1 MINTRGPGGVLLS
14 ASFILVLLIVIT
26 ISIIPIAHATTYI
39 KIHFR
44 NVPLAE
50 TALIELTTPEGA
62 VYTWRQVI
70 LPVIDFSGSIRPTLP
85 DGTLLDACVTNVNTG
100 AGPNCGSASVRYGYA
115 DFYISM
121 PR

>member
-1 MINTRGPGGVLLS
+1 MLNGSRTLLPLFTVVLIMIVM
-14 ASFILVLLIVIT
+14 ASIT
-26 ISIIPIAHATTYI
+26 SVAFGKTYI

-50 TALIELTTPEGA
+50 TALIELTTPDDRL
-62 VYTWRQVI
+62 YTWRTVV
-70 LPVIDFSGSIRPTLP
+70 LPVIDFSGTIQRTLAE
-85 DGTLLDACVTNVNTG
+85 GTPLNACVTNVNTG

-115 DFYISM
+115 DFYILM